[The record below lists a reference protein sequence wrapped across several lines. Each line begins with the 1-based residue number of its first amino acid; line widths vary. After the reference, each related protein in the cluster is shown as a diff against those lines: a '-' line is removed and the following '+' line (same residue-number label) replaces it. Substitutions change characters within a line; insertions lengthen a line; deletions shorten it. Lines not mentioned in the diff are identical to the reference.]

1 MFSYGLLCIALLS
14 SGWSQTDLSA
24 SASAAANSSPP
35 GTNMLTLAEAL
46 RLAKINAPEYRT
58 ALTDA
63 GIARED
69 HVQARAALLP
79 GVSYSTGMIYT
90 QGNGTSTGRF
100 IGANGVHEYVSQG
113 IAHEALSFT
122 SVADLHRTAAL
133 EALGRARAEI
143 AQRGL
148 VTTVVQNFYG
158 AIVSQRKTHN
168 AQLAAGEA
176 NRFLNLSQKLERGGE
191 VAHSDVLKA
200 QLQANDR
207 ERDLQEASLG
217 EEKAKLDLAVLVYP
231 SFRTDFQLVDDLQQ
245 TPALPDFDHL
255 QQLASRNNP
264 TLAAAI
270 TSLKASTEE
279 VKAAIGGHLPS
290 FSINYFYGIDASQY
304 ATRTDS
310 IQNLGYQIAA
320 TIDIP
325 IFNWGATQSQV
336 KQAQL
341 RRDQARVELSAAQR
355 EAIANLQLFYNEA
368 RTARGQLDLL
378 RQSADVAAESLR
390 LTTLRYQGGEATA
403 LEVVDAQNAFVSA
416 QNNFDDGSLR
426 YRVAIAN
433 LQTLT
438 GTF

>member
-1 MFSYGLLCIALLS
+1 
-14 SGWSQTDLSA
+14 
-24 SASAAANSSPP
+24 
-35 GTNMLTLAEAL
+35 
-46 RLAKINAPEYRT
+46 
-58 ALTDA
+58 
-63 GIARED
+63 
-69 HVQARAALLP
+69 
-79 GVSYSTGMIYT
+79 
-90 QGNGTSTGRF
+90 
-100 IGANGVHEYVSQG
+100 
-113 IAHEALSFT
+113 
-122 SVADLHRTAAL
+122 
-133 EALGRARAEI
+133 
-143 AQRGL
+143 
-148 VTTVVQNFYG
+148 
-158 AIVSQRKTHN
+158 
-168 AQLAAGEA
+168 
-176 NRFLNLSQKLERGGE
+176 LNLSQKLERGGE